1 MYAGIWE
8 IDLHGKNEYQARV
21 TLDAALR
28 RVRPGTYRIRVI
40 HGHHGGTALR
50 ELVRREYGRH
60 PQVLRL
66 EAAGPGVTE
75 LVLAGAEPDGT
86 GGYVLTFSGYVRDDG
101 VTGAFAGGAPVLAV
115 SLNGGETLEASMAG
129 EGFDGVPHTHTLT
142 QAEAVGRLE
151 GYSA

>member
-28 RVRPGTYRIRVI
+28 R
-40 HGHHGGTALR
+40 
-50 ELVRREYGRH
+50 EYGRH

-75 LVLAGAEPDGT
+75 LVLRE
-86 GGYVLTFSGYVRDDG
+86 F
-101 VTGAFAGGAPVLAV
+101 
-115 SLNGGETLEASMAG
+115 
-129 EGFDGVPHTHTLT
+129 
-142 QAEAVGRLE
+142 
-151 GYSA
+151 